1 MEKLVK
7 KILKNKDVK
16 LNIVNRIKKNI
27 LNISGKIND
36 EIIKDKLLIILIRI
50 ILDNNYTDLS
60 EFINELNELYV
71 LL

>member
-1 MEKLVK
+1 LEKLVK